1 MECLRINFIYLKSI
15 VFSLSFKNQLMK
27 ILNLIC
33 LMFLFYNAIDMTLNY
48 LRFIYSYKLVVDDSK
63 EGFDLPEISV
73 CTENNILFA
82 KSKVIQYFDIE
93 NEWQRNR
100 IKVKKHYIRHQKI
113 RSGFDRIKETC
124 IKELKNSK
132 WGSGDNLKWRMNF
145 CSNKYFKKYKKFL
158 FNEMNFYEMNS
169 LTINANDLF
178 ECSANI
184 YFRNTTVEKNSTH
197 LGNCFDRFRVRK
209 RIHSNKDF
217 GICYTFFEDNSKV
230 VIKDN
235 NHINITIRFET
246 QKDFMIVNRSIV
258 NIGIIL
264 ELNSLRHFIWYIIVR
279 DRDSYNRETA
289 IELRRVGFD
298 ARITLEM
305 TSIALLSY
313 PYMTYCV
320 NNGKHGT
327 N

>member
-1 MECLRINFIYLKSI
+1 MECLRINFIYLKNI

-27 ILNLIC
+27 ILNLFC
-33 LMFLFYNAIDMTLNY
+33 LVFLFYNAIDMTLNY
-48 LRFIYSYKLVVDDSK
+48 LRFNYSYKLVVDDSK
-63 EGFDLPEISV
+63 EVFDLPEISV

-93 NEWQRNR
+93 NEWKRNR

-113 RSGFDRIKETC
+113 RSDFDRMKETC

-132 WGSGDNLKWRMNF
+132 WGSGDNLRWRMNF
-145 CSNKYFKKYKKFL
+145 CSNKFFKKYKKYL

-184 YFRNTTVEKNSTH
+184 YFKNTTIEKNSTH
-197 LGNCFDRFRVRK
+197 LNNCFDRLRVRK

-230 VIKDN
+230 VIKEN
-235 NHINITIRFET
+235 NINITIRFET
-246 QKDFMIVNRSIV
+246 QKDFMIVNRSIA
-258 NIGIIL
+258 NTHISI
-264 ELNSLRHFIWYIIVR
+264 ELNSLGHFIWYVLVR
-279 DRDSYNRETA
+279 DR
-289 IELRRVGFD
+289 F
-298 ARITLEM
+298 
-305 TSIALLSY
+305 
-313 PYMTYCV
+313 
-320 NNGKHGT
+320 
-327 N
+327 